1 MTTKIRFAFCSV
13 CKKEVEKSAR
23 KPLTTTQKIVWVI
36 VIIGTLGI
44 AAIAYAIYLS
54 NKPKVYCP
62 NCFNKL
68 EYSDKPFVK
77 PKKKPEDMT
86 PREKVLD
93 KAGKEIEAEE
103 TKPVKEKPEGK
114 KERKKE
120 VKVEKE
126 KIFCSFCGEELDEDY
141 PTCPYCQAVRK
152 F

>member
-1 MTTKIRFAFCSV
+1 MTTKIRYAYCSV
-13 CKKEVEKSAR
+13 CKQEVEKSSR

-54 NKPKVYCP
+54 NRPKDYCP
-62 NCFNKL
+62 NCFSKL

-77 PKKKPEDMT
+77 PKKKTEDMT

-93 KAGKEIEAEE
+93 KAGMEIEAEE
-103 TKPVKEKPEGK
+103 KKPVKEKPYGEK
-114 KERKKE
+114 KRKKE
-120 VKVEKE
+120 EKVEKE

-141 PTCPYCQAVRK
+141 PTCPYCRAARN